1 MVKLSEIVTGVKRTE
16 LLYWFDSYL
25 RTFNAKAL
33 KVHRE
38 GKRNVYVILD
48 RTAFHPKSGG
58 QPSDTGTISSDDFT
72 IQIRK
77 IMQIQNITVH
87 WGKILEGIPETRNII
102 GEIDWNQ
109 RYQYMK
115 RHTAG
120 HLLDHC
126 LSTTLGYHVKTT
138 DSWLGDPCYVGYEGK
153 APQENVLLKTQQME
167 NYIIKRG
174 GEVNIEII
182 PHDSLLARAPEAP
195 NIYRL
200 PQLENYRIVTIEGC
214 DPIPCGGCHIKNIT
228 EIGSFNILNVTS
240 MEESFRVYYEVG
252 SKTD

>member
-1 MVKLSEIVTGVKRTE
+1 MVKLSEIATGVKRTE

-33 KVHRE
+33 KIHRE

-58 QPSDTGTISSDDFT
+58 QPSDTGTLSSDDFT

-77 IMQIQNITVH
+77 IMQIQNLTVH

-153 APQENVLLKTQQME
+153 APHENVLLKTQQME
-167 NYIIKRG
+167 NYMIKRG

-182 PHDSLLARAPEAP
+182 PRDGLLARAPEAP

-200 PQLENYRIVTIEGC
+200 PQLEDYRIVTIEGC

-228 EIGSFNILNVTS
+228 EISSFNILNVTS

>member
-1 MVKLSEIVTGVKRTE
+1 MVKLSEIVTDVKSTE

-33 KVHRE
+33 KIHRE
-38 GKRNVYVILD
+38 GKRNVYVVLD

-58 QPSDTGTISSDDFT
+58 QPSDTGTLSSDDFT

-87 WGKILEGIPETRNII
+87 FGKILEGIPDTLNII
-102 GEIDWNQ
+102 GEIDWDQ

-126 LSTTLGYHVKTT
+126 LSTTLGYDVKTT

-153 APQENVLLKTQQME
+153 APQENVLLRTQQME
-167 NYIIKRG
+167 NDIIKRG
-174 GEVNIEII
+174 GKVNIELITR
-182 PHDSLLARAPEAP
+182 DELLTRVPEAP

-228 EIGSFNILNVTS
+228 EIGSFNLLNVTS

-252 SKTD
+252 SKKD